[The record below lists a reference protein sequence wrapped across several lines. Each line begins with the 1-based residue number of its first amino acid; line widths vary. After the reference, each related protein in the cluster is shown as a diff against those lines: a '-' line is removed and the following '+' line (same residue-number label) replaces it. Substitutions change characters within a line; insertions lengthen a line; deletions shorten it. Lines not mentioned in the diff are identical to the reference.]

1 MITISILG
9 LDQYAIG
16 TYSAEHTKNLANL
29 FEVKTSDISFYAPNC
44 FMYHEGIDQTSWNTL
59 IRVHAPRPFE
69 KIEDKITSYLF
80 KTLADV
86 AINIAVEFY
95 YYEQKNRHEHINKE
109 YPRFITDAN
118 AVVVD
123 DEHNH
128 DDEHDHD
135 DDDELFEGNIFE
147 GIEDI
152 IK

>member
-29 FEVKTSDISFYAPNC
+29 FEIKTSDISFYAPNC
-44 FMYHEGIDQTSWNTL
+44 FMYHEGVDQTSWNTL
-59 IRVHAPRPFE
+59 IRIHAPRQFDQFE
-69 KIEDKITSYLF
+69 HKITTYLF
-80 KTLADV
+80 KTLADI

-95 YYEQKNRHEHINKE
+95 YYDQNNRHERINKE

-118 AVVVD
+118 VVEIED
-123 DEHNH
+123 KHEH
-128 DDEHDHD
+128 
-135 DDDELFEGNIFE
+135 DDDELFDGNIFE

-152 IK
+152 GK

>member
-29 FEVKTSDISFYAPNC
+29 FEIKTSDISFYAPNC
-44 FMYHEGIDQTSWNTL
+44 FMYHEGVDQTSWNTL
-59 IRVHAPRPFE
+59 IRIHAPRQFDQF
-69 KIEDKITSYLF
+69 KDKITTYLF
-80 KTLADV
+80 KTLADI

-95 YYEQKNRHEHINKE
+95 YYDQNNRHERINKE

-118 AVVVD
+118 VVEIED
-123 DEHNH
+123 KHEH
-128 DDEHDHD
+128 
-135 DDDELFEGNIFE
+135 DDDELFDGNIFE

-152 IK
+152 GK

>member
-29 FEVKTSDISFYAPNC
+29 FEIKTSDISFYAPNC
-44 FMYHEGIDQTSWNTL
+44 FMYHEGVDQTSWNTL
-59 IRVHAPRPFE
+59 IRIHAPRQFDQF
-69 KIEDKITSYLF
+69 EDKITTYLF
-80 KTLADV
+80 KTLADI

-95 YYEQKNRHEHINKE
+95 YYDQNNRHERINKE

-118 AVVVD
+118 VVEIED
-123 DEHNH
+123 KHEH
-128 DDEHDHD
+128 
-135 DDDELFEGNIFE
+135 DDDELFDGNIFE

-152 IK
+152 GK